1 MTHAHPTEPAAP
13 STSSEDTP
21 LGHSDD
27 KPEETAPI
35 GGVHIKYLHHCPRRL
50 WLYTRG
56 YRPEHRSDLVAFG
69 ETVDET
75 TFTRRRD
82 VDLGEARIDWVTA
95 GAVVH
100 ETKSSR
106 TPSPAHAAQVRH
118 YCLLLERRG
127 IAVRGGTVHYP
138 LIRRTT
144 DVPWNADARSE
155 ALASEN
161 RARDVIA
168 AAEPPERLTRSACR
182 GCSYRDYCWGD

>member
-1 MTHAHPTEPAAP
+1 MTHV
-13 STSSEDTP
+13 D
-21 LGHSDD
+21 
-27 KPEETAPI
+27 PEESISTPTAERARPDHGNDNPEESSPV
-35 GGVHIKYLHHCPRRL
+35 GGVHIKYLHHCPRQL
-50 WLYTRG
+50 WLYARG
-56 YRPEHRSDLVAFG
+56 YRPEQRSDLVAFG

-82 VDLGEARIDWVTA
+82 VDLGEAKIDWVTA

-127 IAVRGGTVHYP
+127 IGVRGGVVHYP

-144 DVPWNADARSE
+144 DVPWDAEARSE
-155 ALASEN
+155 ALASEG
-161 RARDVIA
+161 RAQHVIA
-168 AAEPPERLTRSACR
+168 AGEAPDRLARSACR

>member
-1 MTHAHPTEPAAP
+1 MSPPAFDPAHP
-13 STSSEDTP
+13 
-21 LGHSDD
+21 DD
-27 KPEETAPI
+27 KGAAL
-35 GGVHIKYLHHCPRRL
+35 GGVHIKYLRHCPRQL
-50 WLYTRG
+50 WLYARG

-69 ETVDET
+69 EVVADT
-75 TFTRRRD
+75 TFTRRREI
-82 VDLGEARIDWVTA
+82 DLGEAKIDWVTA

-144 DVPWNADARSE
+144 DVPWDEAARAE
-155 ALASEN
+155 AEDTEDEA
-161 RARDVIA
+161 RAVIA
-168 AAEPPERLTRSACR
+168 AATAPPRLARAKCR
-182 GCSYRDYCWGD
+182 GCSYLDYCWGD